1 MRLGVGSEVG
11 YSASR
16 GSERVMKVKNKDL
29 ERMVEIINYSIQDA
43 RDNGDDESVKWMTKA
58 SDLLDNLL
66 IEGILN

>member
-1 MRLGVGSEVG
+1 
-11 YSASR
+11 
-16 GSERVMKVKNKDL
+16 MKVKNKDL
-29 ERMVEIINYSIQDA
+29 ERMVGIINYSIQDA